1 MKTKYFILICLLCI
15 GIGYWAGRRT
25 LPTTEKTV
33 KLAPVSG
40 TSEQPVADREEIPV
54 NPVLPVKADT
64 VWMEKI
70 AYVAQKVDTA
80 AIIQDYISKRS
91 YNLTL
96 FDNEMGRLVIS
107 PIVQY
112 NKLEPVSWSFTP
124 IQKQIYREPKW
135 QFFAGAG
142 VNTFD
147 QVNFSLG
154 AFRKKLGVE
163 CYYIR
168 EIHLPG
174 AGVGEHGLGVGL
186 KYKF

>member
-1 MKTKYFILICLLCI
+1 MKAKYCIFICLLCI
-15 GIGYWAGRRT
+15 GIGFLGGRRT
-25 LPTTEKTV
+25 IPTKEKLV
-33 KLAPVSG
+33 KLAPISG
-40 TSEQPVADREEIPV
+40 TSEKPVADREEIPV

-107 PIVQY
+107 PVVQY

-124 IQKQIYREPKW
+124 IQKQIYRQPKW

-147 QVNFSLG
+147 HVNFSLG
-154 AFRKKLGVE
+154 AFRKKVGVE

-168 EIHLPG
+168 DMDLSG
-174 AGVGEHGLGVGL
+174 ASVAEHGFGIGV